1 MIRREKVWF
10 QPQLQTG
17 DAKVGAVI
25 RQTIDGCHGRPGI
38 GINAYKQPV
47 AVIIATASGCRVI
60 SLRQDAHQFL
70 DDERIRREI
79 NTFAS
84 GVITP

>member
-1 MIRREKVWF
+1 MIWREKFWF

-17 DAKVGAVI
+17 EARVGTVI
-25 RQTIDGCHGRPGI
+25 RQTVHGSQGRPGI
-38 GINAYKQPV
+38 GFNASKQPV
-47 AVIIATASGCRVI
+47 AVIIATPSGCRVI
-60 SLRQDAHQFL
+60 SLQEGAHQFL

-84 GVITP
+84 EVTAP